1 MNSVKKFSQ
10 NLFVL
15 GLLLVAIPCFVQ
27 VAFVVYLSNTLNEL
41 QERLEE
47 QWHSEELIRRAC
59 QLCRDSTD
67 TLVWM
72 QMPLQLQTI
81 FEGQRAGNQLERP
94 WREYLA
100 LVKMAS
106 EIPEQQETLKT
117 FVPIANTLFELQKK
131 ELEAAMNVERAYNR
145 IPLKV
150 RDKFWAEKRKIR
162 AKAHMSTGDTNSYKR
177 QLHEYGPGFIEGI
190 AKIVSNEEVRQAASD
205 KFGAAS
211 IASLNSKL
219 SLFALV
225 TIAMTLLLGSLYAVS
240 IRRPLRRLSEN
251 ARLLSQREKLLPAMT
266 NAGAF
271 GKLDQLLHLTAA
283 GVESAL
289 LKEREVFENAADLIC
304 IIDENS
310 NFISINPFVERM
322 LGYQPA
328 DLVGQPVNVLA
339 QVEQSLLI
347 DEYIR
352 DAIKARELKRFD
364 IRLQSANG
372 KIIETRWSCIWSE
385 SQHRLFCVAHDVT
398 EDKVIEVLKQDF
410 ADMISHDLRSPLMA
424 MSHALTLIEKGV
436 KGPISENARLS
447 VEASSKNVEK
457 LIALVNDL
465 LDFQKLKAGKMELKL
480 ERSCLETI
488 VSEAAELL
496 VETAR
501 SKSVVLC
508 LPEGETFLECDYNK
522 IFQTIVNLLSNAI
535 KFSPENSQVT
545 VNVNLVR
552 AGQKDNFESLVRLS
566 VRDSGPGVPEDFR
579 VKIFEPF
586 EQASSGREKE
596 GTGLGLAICKLIV
609 EAHGG
614 KISVEPVNTLEPV
627 ERGSVFVVD
636 LPLAAQIAGA

>member
-27 VAFVVYLSNTLNEL
+27 IAFVVYLSNTLNEL

-72 QMPLQLQTI
+72 QMPSQLQSI
-81 FEGQRAGNQLERP
+81 FEGQRAGNQLEKP
-94 WREYLA
+94 LREYRN

-117 FVPIANTLFELQKK
+117 FVPVADTIFELQKK
-131 ELEAAMNVERAYNR
+131 ELEAAMNVERAYNS
-145 IPLKV
+145 IPPEERK
-150 RDKFWAEKRKIR
+150 KPWQEKKRIR
-162 AKAHMSTGDTNSYKR
+162 AKEHMSTGDTNSYKR
-177 QLHEYGPGFIEGI
+177 KLHEYGPGFIEGI

-211 IASLNSKL
+211 VVSLNSKL

-225 TIAMTLLLGSLYAVS
+225 TIAMTLMLGSLYAVS

-251 ARLLSQREKLLPAMT
+251 ARLLTQRQKLLPAMA
-266 NAGAF
+266 NAGVF

-304 IIDENS
+304 IIDETG
-310 NFISINPFVERM
+310 NFLSINPFVKRM
-322 LGYQPA
+322 LGYLPA
-328 DLVGQPVNVLA
+328 DLVGRPVNVLA

-352 DAIKARELKRFD
+352 DAIKAKELKRFD

-372 KIIETRWSCIWSE
+372 KVIETRWSCIWSD
-385 SQHRLFCVAHDVT
+385 SQQRLFCVAHDVT

-424 MSHALTLIEKGV
+424 MSNALTLIEKGV
-436 KGPISENARLS
+436 KGPISEDARLS
-447 VEASSKNVEK
+447 VEASSKNVVK

-465 LDFQKLKAGKMELKL
+465 LDFQKLKAGKMELNL
-480 ERSCLETI
+480 ERNYLEKI
-488 VSEAAELL
+488 VSEAADFL
-496 VETAR
+496 VETAN
-501 SKSVVLC
+501 SKGVVLS
-508 LPEGETFLECDYNK
+508 LPEGKTFLECDNNK
-522 IFQTIVNLLSNAI
+522 ILQTVVNLLSNAI
-535 KFSPENSQVT
+535 KFSSENSQVT
-545 VNVNLVR
+545 VTIEFVR
-552 AGQKDNFESLVRLS
+552 AGQKDNSERMVRLS
-566 VRDSGPGVPEDFR
+566 VRDCGPGVPEDFR

-614 KISVEPVNTLEPV
+614 KISVTPAEP
-627 ERGSVFVVD
+627 GSVFVVD
-636 LPLAAQIAGA
+636 LPLVAQIASS